1 MGNAAIRRTD
11 RNMTREARR
20 IIAQNMRLLREARDW
35 SQEDLAGASEIDRS
49 YISEVEN
56 EHKSISA
63 DKVEKLAR
71 AFGVDIYEM
80 FHPETG
86 KKAR

>member
-1 MGNAAIRRTD
+1 
-11 RNMTREARR
+11 MTGEARR
-20 IIAQNMRLLREARDW
+20 IIAENMRLLREARGW

-63 DKVEKLAR
+63 DMVEKLAL

-80 FHPETG
+80 FHPDTG
-86 KKAR
+86 TKAVRWKKL